1 MISSLSFPNLFDVSR
16 NKVGVL
22 TNKDAVA
29 NRCRLLML
37 TEPTEL
43 YNYPTFGVG
52 LKQYLFQY
60 NTENTKAI
68 LKDRIKNQFRTYE
81 PDCNA
86 NNTSFADGL
95 LVTGENEDTTVQDF
109 NTLKLTVGIQTVLGD
124 DVEVTID
131 GE

>member
-1 MISSLSFPNLFDVSR
+1 MSTRTL
-16 NKVGVL
+16 
-22 TNKDAVA
+22 
-29 NRCRLLML
+29 
-37 TEPTEL
+37 
-43 YNYPTFGVG
+43 
-52 LKQYLFQY
+52 YLFQY